1 MASWGQSRVTLS
13 PDTKGISGMQQDN
26 TGGARTDTEQPGT
39 ELAPN
44 LEQPSQGGNYEGVP
58 TDMGG
63 TSLCLQ
69 YSPVWLGR

>member
-1 MASWGQSRVTLS
+1 
-13 PDTKGISGMQQDN
+13 MQQDN

-44 LEQPSQGGNYEGVP
+44 LEQPGQGGNYEAVP
-58 TDMGG
+58 TDTGG